1 MGDDSPPPH
10 VPPENNGM
18 PPEKSSNP
26 PFLPIPQVINND
38 RTGSSR
44 EDKTMK
50 IKVLVLKVWFKK
62 MKQLNITGHYK
73 VTFQNLLLMSKTI
86 VIRRFTSTMEP
97 TLGRLIPEI

>member
-1 MGDDSPPPH
+1 M
-10 VPPENNGM
+10 
-18 PPEKSSNP
+18 
-26 PFLPIPQVINND
+26 
-38 RTGSSR
+38 TGSSR

-50 IKVLVLKVWFKK
+50 IKVLVLKDWFKK

-73 VTFQNLLLMSKTI
+73 VTFQNLPSMSKTI